1 MFVTKDPGTKGQGS
15 VVALTLVATLGGLLF
30 GYDTAVI
37 SGAVKSIDA
46 NFIDPQNLEET
57 ARNTLSG
64 FTISSAL
71 FGCVVGGAIAGSA
84 GNHLGRRGGLIL
96 AALLFL
102 VSAIGSAFP
111 ELGLGAIGEMGP
123 KALVPFI
130 CYRIIC
136 GVGVGMAS
144 MLSPLYIAEIAPPEE
159 RGRLIS
165 YNQMAIVGGIVGVY
179 FVNWNIALQ
188 GDQGWLDQVGWRW
201 MLGSEA
207 LPAGL
212 FLLLLFGVPDTPRW
226 LVLKGRTNDALA
238 VLKRLMPEAQAS
250 QTLADIEGSLVHHTD
265 KLFSFGGKV
274 IFIGIML
281 SVFQQLVG
289 INAVLYYAPLIFQNM
304 GAANDSAFLQTVIV
318 GTANVVFTLVAMFT
332 VDRWGRRPLLIW
344 GGAIMAVAMFWLGA
358 VFNMQ
363 ALGSMALVAMVMYV
377 AGFAMSWGP
386 VVWILLAEMF
396 PNAIKGQALAI
407 AVAAQWIA
415 NVVVSW
421 SFKVLDGSSLL
432 NSLFHHG
439 FSYYFYGAMSVLSAI
454 FVYYLVPETKERK
467 LEEIQELWHK
477 G

>member
-1 MFVTKDPGTKGQGS
+1 
-15 VVALTLVATLGGLLF
+15 L
-30 GYDTAVI
+30 
-37 SGAVKSIDA
+37 
-46 NFIDPQNLEET
+46 
-57 ARNTLSG
+57 
-64 FTISSAL
+64 
-71 FGCVVGGAIAGSA
+71 
-84 GNHLGRRGGLIL
+84 
-96 AALLFL
+96 
-102 VSAIGSAFP
+102 P

-130 CYRIIC
+130 CYRIVC

-144 MLSPLYIAEIAPPEE
+144 MLSPLYIAEIAPPAE

-179 FVNWNIALQ
+179 FVNWTIALQ

-226 LVLKGRTNDALA
+226 LVLKGRTHDALA

-318 GTANVVFTLVAMFT
+318 GSANVVFTLVAMFT

-344 GGAIMAVAMFWLGA
+344 GGAIMAVAMFALGA

-363 ALGSMALVAMVMYV
+363 ALGSAALVAMVVYV

-386 VVWILLAEMF
+386 VVWVLLAEMF

-421 SFKVLDGSSLL
+421 SFKVLDGNSLL

-454 FVYYLVPETKERK
+454 FVYLMVPETKERK

>member
-1 MFVTKDPGTKGQGS
+1 MSVTKGQGS

-71 FGCVVGGAIAGSA
+71 FGCVAGGAIAGWA

-130 CYRIIC
+130 CYRILC

-144 MLSPLYIAEIAPPEE
+144 MLSPLYIAEIAPPAR

-179 FVNWNIALQ
+179 FVNWTIALQ

-274 IFIGIML
+274 IFIGVML

-332 VDRWGRRPLLIW
+332 VDRWGRRPLLLW
-344 GGAIMAVAMFWLGA
+344 GGAIMAVAMFALGA

-363 ALGSMALVAMVMYV
+363 ALGSTALVAMVIYV

-439 FSYYFYGAMSVLSAI
+439 FSYYFYGAMSVLSAL

>member
-1 MFVTKDPGTKGQGS
+1 MG
-15 VVALTLVATLGGLLF
+15 LTLVATLGGLLF

-71 FGCVVGGAIAGSA
+71 FGCVFGGAIAGWA
-84 GNHLGRRGGLIL
+84 GNKFGRRGGLII

-111 ELGLGAIGEMGP
+111 EIGLGAIGEMGP

-130 CYRIIC
+130 CYRVIC

-144 MLSPLYIAEIAPPEE
+144 MLSPLYIAEIAPPAQ

-165 YNQMAIVGGIVGVY
+165 FNQMAIVGGIVGVY
-179 FVNWNIALQ
+179 FVNWAIAIQ
-188 GDQGWLDQVGWRW
+188 GDQAWLDQTGWRW

-207 LPAGL
+207 IPAGL

-226 LVLKGRTNDALA
+226 LVLKGRTGEAHA
-238 VLKRLMPEAQAS
+238 VLKRLMSPAAAAE
-250 QTLADIEGSLVHHTD
+250 TLAEIEGSLVHHTAD
-265 KLFSFGGKV
+265 KLLSFGGKV

-318 GTANVVFTLVAMFT
+318 GSANVLFTLVAMFT

-344 GGAIMAVAMFWLGA
+344 GGVIMAVAMFWLGA

-363 ALGSMALVAMVMYV
+363 VLGPMALVAMVLYV

-386 VVWILLAEMF
+386 VVWVLLAEIF
-396 PNAIKGQALAI
+396 PNAIKGKALAL
-407 AVAAQWIA
+407 AVAAQWLA
-415 NVVVSW
+415 NVAVSW

-432 NSLFHHG
+432 NGLFHHG
-439 FSYYFYGAMSVLSAI
+439 FSYYFYGAMSVVSAV
-454 FVYYLVPETKERK
+454 FVYLLVPETKERK

>member
-1 MFVTKDPGTKGQGS
+1 MSLSKGEGA

-57 ARNTLSG
+57 ARNSLSG
-64 FTISSAL
+64 FTIASAL
-71 FGCVVGGAIAGSA
+71 IGCVVGGAIAGWV
-84 GNHLGRRGGLIL
+84 GNHLGRKGGLIM

-102 VSAIGSAFP
+102 VSAIGSAYP
-111 ELGLGAIGEMGP
+111 ELGLGTVGEMGP
-123 KALVPFI
+123 DALTPFI
-130 CYRIIC
+130 VYRILC
-136 GVGVGMAS
+136 GIGVGMAS
-144 MLSPLYIAEIAPPEE
+144 LLSPLYIAEIAPPEA
-159 RGRLIS
+159 RGRLVS

-179 FVNWNIALQ
+179 FVNWAIATQ
-188 GDQGWLDQVGWRW
+188 GDQAWLDQTGWRY

-207 LPAGL
+207 IPAAL
-212 FLLLLFGVPDTPRW
+212 FLLLLTGVPDTPRW
-226 LVLKGRTNDALA
+226 LVLKGRTEQALG
-238 VLKRLMPEAQAS
+238 VLNRLMPESTAR
-250 QTLADIEGSLVHHTD
+250 QTLAEIEGSLVHHTD
-265 KLFSFGGKV
+265 KLFSFGAVV

-289 INAVLYYAPLIFQNM
+289 INAVLYYAPMIFQNI

-318 GTANVVFTLVAMFT
+318 GAANVLFTLVAIFT

-344 GGAIMAVAMFWLGA
+344 GGLIMAVAMFALGTL
-358 VFNMQ
+358 FNMQ
-363 ALGSMALVAMVMYV
+363 ALGSGALVAMVLYV

-386 VVWILLAEMF
+386 VVWVLLSEIF

-415 NVVVSW
+415 NWVVTLT
-421 SFKVLDGSSLL
+421 FKMMDGNSLL
-432 NSLFHHG
+432 NGVFHHG
-439 FSYYFYGAMSVLSAI
+439 FAYYVYGAMSVASAL
-454 FVYYLVPETKERK
+454 FVYYLVPETKGRK

>member
-1 MFVTKDPGTKGQGS
+1 MSETKGTGS

-37 SGAVKSIDA
+37 SGAVRSIDA

-57 ARNTLSG
+57 ARNSLSG
-64 FTISSAL
+64 FTIASAL
-71 FGCVVGGAIAGSA
+71 IGCVIGGAVAGWT
-84 GNHLGRRGGLIL
+84 GDRLGRRGGLII
-96 AALLFL
+96 AAALFL

-111 ELGLGAIGEMGP
+111 ELGLGGIGEMGP

-130 CYRIIC
+130 IYRILC
-136 GVGVGMAS
+136 GIGVGMAS
-144 MLSPLYIAEIAPPEE
+144 MLSPLYIAEIAPPAH

-165 YNQMAIVGGIVGVY
+165 FNQMAIVGGIFGVY
-179 FVNWNIALQ
+179 FVNYAIALQ
-188 GDQGWLDQVGWRW
+188 GDQAWLDQVGWRW

-207 LPAGL
+207 LPALL
-212 FLLLLFGVPDTPRW
+212 FLVLLMGVPDTPRW
-226 LVLKGRTNDALA
+226 LVMKGRTAEALG
-238 VLKRLMPEAQAS
+238 VMKRLMPEPVAD
-250 QTLADIEGSLVHHTD
+250 QTLREIEGSLVHHTD

-274 IFIGIML
+274 ILIGIML

-289 INAVLYYAPLIFQNM
+289 INAVLYYAPQIFQNM
-304 GAANDSAFLQTVIV
+304 GASNDSAFLQAVIV
-318 GTANVVFTLVAMFT
+318 GGVNAAFTLVAIFT
-332 VDRWGRRPLLIW
+332 VDRWGRRPLAIW

-363 ALGSMALVAMVMYV
+363 MMGSMALVAMMLYV

-386 VVWILLAEMF
+386 VVWVLLAEIF
-396 PNAIKGQALAI
+396 PNQIKGQALAI

-415 NVVVSW
+415 NWLVSS
-421 SFKVLDGSSLL
+421 SFKVLDGNSLL
-432 NSLFHHG
+432 NNLFHHG
-439 FSYYFYGAMSVLSAI
+439 FSYYFYGVMSVAAAV
-454 FVYYLVPETKERK
+454 FVYFLVPETKGRK